1 MLCLQISGMVSSA
14 KEVLNYLNEKFEIDN
29 EEEPNRRQKR
39 SHPNRS
45 QKNLDAENLE
55 NLLHIVRDQAEQVE
69 ANMQFSLLGV
79 EKFWAID
86 NHTLDKIPQRT

>member
-29 EEEPNRRQKR
+29 EEEHNIRQKR
-39 SHPNRS
+39 SHPSHQQNW
-45 QKNLDAENLE
+45 DAENLE

-69 ANMQFSLLGV
+69 ANMQFSLLGI